1 MGSSLACS
9 AYTSGSASSYYLYS
23 RLKRKWRPIDIEEV
37 VYIEERCVN
46 INDFTDLVSG
56 KHSFLIATTSTGR
69 QIRYDYEVYSA
80 EPFIK
85 YDYWEILP
93 TTTYRKH
100 LARPGLNVAQVTRII
115 RKHALKS
122 EYSIYSHN
130 CQHVA
135 RDAYNE
141 ISGETEAM
149 LRNDFLHM
157 FMEVLPINLRDQI
170 RRKQVF
176 PTYTLR
182 KLHRKIRDEVA
193 NSKDKDEARRMLNLF
208 FSLGHADKLYEKF
221 KDFRYLDDTG
231 LDPETVQKLYEF
243 FGETGVMY
251 T

>member
-1 MGSSLACS
+1 MGSTLACS

-23 RLKRKWRPIDIEEV
+23 RLQRKWSPIDIEEV
-37 VYIEERCVN
+37 VSIEERCVN

-69 QIRYDYEVYSA
+69 QIRYDYEFSSA
-80 EPFIK
+80 EPYIK

-93 TTTYRKH
+93 TTTFRKH
-100 LARPGLNVAQVTRII
+100 LARPGLNVSQVTQII

-122 EYSIYSHN
+122 DYSISSHN

-141 ISGETEAM
+141 ISGETEVM

-157 FMEVLPINLRDQI
+157 FMEVLPINVRDQI
-170 RRKQVF
+170 RRKHAF
-176 PTYTLR
+176 PTYSLR
-182 KLHRKIRDEVA
+182 KLHRKIRDELA
-193 NSKDKDEARRMLNLF
+193 DSTNKDEARRMVNLF
-208 FSLGHADKLYEKF
+208 FSLGHANKLYEQF

-231 LDPETVQKLYEF
+231 FDEETVKKLYEF
-243 FGETGVMY
+243 FGETGVIFI
-251 T
+251 

>member
-1 MGSSLACS
+1 MGSTLACS

-23 RLKRKWRPIDIEEV
+23 RIKRKWSPIDIEEV

-69 QIRYDYEVYSA
+69 QIRYEYNSSSA

-93 TTTYRKH
+93 TSTFRKH
-100 LARPGLNVAQVTRII
+100 LARPGLNVAQVTHII
-115 RKHALKS
+115 RKHSLKS
-122 EYSIYSHN
+122 EYSLSSHN

-141 ISGETEAM
+141 ITGETEVM

-157 FMEVLPINLRDQI
+157 FMEVLPINVRDQI
-170 RRKQVF
+170 RRKKAF
-176 PTYTLR
+176 PTYSLR
-182 KLHRKIRDEVA
+182 KLHRKIRDELA
-193 NSKDKDEARRMLNLF
+193 ESQNKDEGRRRVNLF
-208 FSLGHADKLYEKF
+208 FSLGHADKLYAQF
-221 KDFRYLDDTG
+221 KDLRYLDNTN

-243 FGETGVMY
+243 FGETGVIFI
-251 T
+251 